1 MLILRSKKFSVPK
14 PGEMIQEQKPQQVGL
29 GEREVPEPGQQQRD
43 RENTSLEA
51 EQMKSQRMALQIQH
65 QKEQLKIKEDMAR
78 QSQITQIRKM
88 KAEKEEDQRDNQIK
102 IRKLEVNNGKADNTS
117 LYKSKAKVVD
127 PVPMKS

>member
-1 MLILRSKKFSVPK
+1 
-14 PGEMIQEQKPQQVGL
+14 
-29 GEREVPEPGQQQRD
+29 
-43 RENTSLEA
+43 
-51 EQMKSQRMALQIQH
+51 MALQIQH

-78 QSQITQIRKM
+78 QRQITQIRKM